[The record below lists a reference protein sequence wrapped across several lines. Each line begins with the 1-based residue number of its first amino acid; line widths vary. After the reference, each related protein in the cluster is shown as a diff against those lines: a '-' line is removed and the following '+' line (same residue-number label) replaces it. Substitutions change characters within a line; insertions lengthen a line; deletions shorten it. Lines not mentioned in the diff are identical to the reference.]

1 MVVELA
7 PRAYRDLASFS
18 PDVAR
23 GLLNEVEKLGALPW
37 AGPPVVKKLSGQ
49 SGLFRLRVGSHRVIF
64 EKTHERV
71 VVLRIVDRKDL
82 QRVLKHL

>member
-7 PRAYRDLASFS
+7 PRAYRDLAAFS

-23 GLLNEVEKLGALPW
+23 GLLDEVEKLEVLPW
-37 AGPPVVKKLSGQ
+37 AGPPVVKKLAGKLR
-49 SGLFRLRVGSHRVIF
+49 LFRLRVGSHRVIF
-64 EKTHERV
+64 EKTHDRV

-82 QRVLKHL
+82 QWALKHL